1 MMHWWVARKEH
12 LFYKLKEGNQYMG
25 WNKHQEPGTKKID
38 KIFKSL
44 GLTHSQFDDNFMH
57 FKIDLDGNM
66 LIILLYV
73 DDLSLVGDHIKMM

>member
-1 MMHWWVARKEH
+1 MVHWWVARKEH
-12 LFYKLKEGNQYMG
+12 LFSKLK
-25 WNKHQEPGTKKID
+25 KAID
-38 KIFKSL
+38 GLKQASIFKSL